1 MNEWLAMGAMVLG
14 TLLMGIAA
22 LGIFRLPDLFMR
34 MHASSKAGALGV
46 ALQLL
51 AVALYFDDLTVTVKA
66 VVGVL
71 FFLLTAPV
79 AAHMIGR
86 AAYWVGVPLW
96 EKSVLDELHDRYE
109 RGSQTLKCAEE
120 LEPKD

>member
-1 MNEWLAMGAMVLG
+1 MSEWLAIVAMALG
-14 TLLMGIAA
+14 SLLMGIAA

-66 VVGVL
+66 VMGIL

-96 EKSVLDELHDRYE
+96 EKSVLDELRGRYE
-109 RGSQTLKCAEE
+109 RGSQTLQCAAE
-120 LEPKD
+120 LEPKA

>member
-51 AVALYFDDLTVTVKA
+51 AVALYFDNLTVTVKA

-96 EKSVLDELHDRYE
+96 EKSVVDELSGRYE

-120 LEPKD
+120 LEPKA

>member
-1 MNEWLAMGAMVLG
+1 MNEWFAMGAMVLG

-66 VVGVL
+66 VVGIL

-96 EKSVLDELHDRYE
+96 EKSVLDELRGRYE
-109 RGSQTLKCAEE
+109 RGSQTLKCAKE
-120 LEPKD
+120 LEPKA

>member
-1 MNEWLAMGAMVLG
+1 MNEWLAIVAMALG
-14 TLLMGIAA
+14 SLLMGIAA

-66 VVGVL
+66 VMGIL

-96 EKSVLDELHDRYE
+96 EKSVLDELRGRYE
-109 RGSQTLKCAEE
+109 RGSQTLQCAEE
-120 LEPKD
+120 LEPKA

>member
-1 MNEWLAMGAMVLG
+1 MSEWLAIVAMVLG
-14 TLLMGIAA
+14 SLLMGIAA

-66 VVGVL
+66 VVGIL
-71 FFLLTAPV
+71 FFLLTVPV

-96 EKSVLDELHDRYE
+96 KKSVLDELRGRYE
-109 RGSQTLKCAEE
+109 RGSQTLQCAEE
-120 LEPKD
+120 LEPKA

>member
-1 MNEWLAMGAMVLG
+1 MSEWLAIAAMALG
-14 TLLMGIAA
+14 SILMGIAA
-22 LGIFRLPDLFMR
+22 LGILRLPDLFMR

-46 ALQLL
+46 ALQLF
-51 AVALYFDDLTVTVKA
+51 AVALYFGELTVGIKA
-66 VVGVL
+66 AVGIL

-96 EKSVLDELHDRYE
+96 KNSVLDELSGRYE
-109 RGSQTLKCAEE
+109 RSSETLQSAEE
-120 LEPKD
+120 LEPKA

>member
-1 MNEWLAMGAMVLG
+1 MNEWLAIVAMALG
-14 TLLMGIAA
+14 SLLMGIAA

-66 VVGVL
+66 VVGIL

-96 EKSVLDELHDRYE
+96 EKSVLDELRGRYE
-109 RGSQTLKCAEE
+109 RGSQTLQCAEE
-120 LEPKD
+120 LEPKA

>member
-1 MNEWLAMGAMVLG
+1 MSEWLAIVAMALG
-14 TLLMGIAA
+14 SLLMGIAA

-66 VVGVL
+66 VMGIL

-96 EKSVLDELHDRYE
+96 EKSVLDELRGRYE
-109 RGSQTLKCAEE
+109 RSSQTLQCAEE
-120 LEPKD
+120 LEPKA

>member
-1 MNEWLAMGAMVLG
+1 MNEWLAIAAMALG
-14 TLLMGIAA
+14 TALMGIAA

-46 ALQLL
+46 AFQLL
-51 AVALYFDDLTVTVKA
+51 AVALYFGQLTVIVKVA
-66 VVGVL
+66 AGIL

-86 AAYWVGVPLW
+86 AAYYVGVPLW
-96 EKSVLDELHDRYE
+96 EKSVIDELRGRYE
-109 RGSQTLKCAEE
+109 RGSQTLRCADE
-120 LEPKD
+120 LEPKR

>member
-1 MNEWLAMGAMVLG
+1 MNEWLAIAAMALG

-46 ALQLL
+46 AFQLL
-51 AVALYFDDLTVTVKA
+51 AVALYFGELTVIVKVA
-66 VVGVL
+66 AGIL

-86 AAYWVGVPLW
+86 AAYYVGVPLW
-96 EKSVLDELHDRYE
+96 EKSVLDELRGRYE
-109 RGSQTLKCAEE
+109 RGSQTLHCAEE
-120 LEPKD
+120 LEPKR